1 MFGWNKRRMELLQ
14 EFETHIEIETQE
26 NIEAG
31 MPPEEA
37 EQAARKKFGN
47 LLLAAEQSRAL
58 WGGLW
63 LERLL
68 QDLRYAVR
76 SLSAAP
82 AYTAALVCTLVLG
95 LGCVTT
101 LLAII
106 ESTLIRPVALP
117 DSDRLVQIYGM
128 DQTQGASASP
138 HALSYA
144 AIDELR
150 RNSHSFS
157 GVSGYNTMVRPVAAA
172 DGTRI
177 TELVEVTTDFF
188 ETLGVRARLGRAFAP
203 SDAKAPMVVVSD
215 EFWRERLNADPEA
228 VGSTI
233 KVSGQLRTV
242 AGVLPPGVHV
252 PQGTGGAVVYWPLWV
267 NAAGEDEF
275 KMESA
280 ATIARLKADVSQ
292 QRALADAE
300 GIFAHSTHKY
310 AEQYR
315 HLGMR
320 SYRDVVV
327 GYTQRPLLTLLGGV
341 GVLLLIACANAAN
354 LQIGRA
360 AGRMP
365 EMNVRSALG
374 ASFARLL
381 QQLMVE
387 SMLISLVGAAVAS
400 VLAYAAMQL
409 VRHTYG
415 QQFPRFDELSIHP
428 VVLAGTALLAVLVGV
443 LASVAPALSVRRQ
456 TAAANSRTVTQTPRL
471 PALLVALQV
480 ALTCVLLVVSG
491 LFVRTLQSLENVN
504 LGFDAHNVTTLV
516 AMPENQNEDPQ
527 LARQIATRLLHRFES
542 LPGVQSVTLQTEV
555 PFSSYSMTLNGS
567 TEITGR
573 GYQQGDAAF
582 YSLVS
587 TNFVQTSGIHLLR
600 GRGFLPAD
608 ESSAGVVV
616 VVNQAFVQKYLQMRD
631 PMGASLRF
639 HRNPGETDADLP
651 FVEPMTVIGVVENE
665 VQGGD
670 LGAPYE
676 PLVYLDYL
684 QLPQSSFLGEVLTM
698 SNQFA
703 VRSAL
708 APATLAAELRTSLRQ
723 EAPTMAEMNLRS
735 MQDGI
740 AQSLGERRLALRLVA
755 GFGVV
760 ALVLSAVGIYGVLAY
775 SVALRRREI
784 GIRMALGSTRPRV
797 AGLVLRQAGT
807 MALLGLVPGITGA
820 WAAGFAVRSFLYGV
834 KDVRSRNR
842 QRGGNYPAAGDDGGR
857 FASRDPGSAGRS
869 DGDVAGGM
877 KVSPRRPGLA
887 LATWLNFACRV
898 RTLRP
903 GTASTRWSVQP
914 LSVIQS
920 MKCTVWATQS
930 GTIAP
935 LTICHW
941 LFLRTVAAS
950 ASVN

>member
-106 ESTLIRPVALP
+106 DSTLIRPVALP

-203 SDAKAPMVVVSD
+203 IDAKAPMVVVSD

-400 VLAYAAMQL
+400 VLAYAALQL

-504 LGFDAHNVTTLV
+504 LGFDAHHVTTLV

-616 VVNQAFVQKYLQMRD
+616 LVNQAFVQKYLQMRD

-651 FVEPMTVIGVVENE
+651 FVEPMTVVGVVENE

-708 APATLAAELRTSLRQ
+708 APATLAAELRTCTATGSAHDGRDEFAFHARWYRAIPGRAAARL
-723 EAPTMAEMNLRS
+723 AP
-735 MQDGI
+735 G
-740 AQSLGERRLALRLVA
+740 RRLWR
-755 GFGVV
+755 GRPG
-760 ALVLSAVGIYGVLAY
+760 AVGCGNIRRAGVFR
-775 SVALRRREI
+775 SVA
-784 GIRMALGSTRPRV
+784 
-797 AGLVLRQAGT
+797 
-807 MALLGLVPGITGA
+807 
-820 WAAGFAVRSFLYGV
+820 AAGNRDSDGPRFYTTQGRWAGVAAGRNDGAARISSRHCRRLGRRGCGSFVSVWSKNIRSG
-834 KDVRSRNR
+834 NR
-842 QRGGNYPAAGDDGGR
+842 QRGGNYPAAGDDSGR
-857 FASRDPGSAGRS
+857 FASGDAGSAGRS

-877 KVSPRRPGLA
+877 KVSPRRP
-887 LATWLNFACRV
+887 CSPVEIR
-898 RTLRP
+898 RH
-903 GTASTRWSVQP
+903 S
-914 LSVIQS
+914 IQS
-920 MKCTVWATQS
+920 SNLLDNCLSFKA
-930 GTIAP
+930 
-935 LTICHW
+935 
-941 LFLRTVAAS
+941 
-950 ASVN
+950 